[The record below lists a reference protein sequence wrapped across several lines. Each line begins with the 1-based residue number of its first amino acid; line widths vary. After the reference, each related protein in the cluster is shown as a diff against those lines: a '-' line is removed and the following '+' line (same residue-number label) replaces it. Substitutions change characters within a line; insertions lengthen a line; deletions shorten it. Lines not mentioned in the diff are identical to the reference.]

1 MNNSKLIHDYL
12 DGKLQQPGQDMLFA
26 ELANNAE
33 LRNEFNQQMKMH
45 MIAQNDM
52 AMISPPAAATNAIFA
67 ELGFSIPPS
76 GGAGDG
82 AAGAGFGASFLAFM
96 KRYLPGAATA
106 VVSAVLTGLII
117 YWLLDFDRSNSA
129 SINSDVAA
137 DSKPVITSVEGSYSP
152 IMYMQAQNN
161 SLTEADVQRIINNA
175 MARYMTKVDNYYKNY
190 YTALINLSK
199 NNRADN
205 NRRDS
210 YQNVENVPR
219 SDFNMMDYLT
229 DNSSTVT
236 IQNNNRDMLIDNNG
250 NSNLNNSQTL
260 NPQMTPKEI
269 ISNFNLSFRGFSTRS
284 NINVNVPSQ
293 SNPWFNNMGVG
304 ASYNLAKNHELGVEV
319 GQESFPQK
327 FNRQVYGE
335 ELTYYQNP
343 ILFWYGVTYRYS
355 LKQIFVPNVFYPYF
369 QVMGGFTKVGPLG
382 RAQIGLS
389 YSPDKRVTFNLGL
402 EGTALW
408 YNVQKTVYDTKKIGL
423 TYGISISY

>member
-1 MNNSKLIHDYL
+1 
-12 DGKLQQPGQDMLFA
+12 
-26 ELANNAE
+26 
-33 LRNEFNQQMKMH
+33 
-45 MIAQNDM
+45 
-52 AMISPPAAATNAIFA
+52 
-67 ELGFSIPPS
+67 
-76 GGAGDG
+76 
-82 AAGAGFGASFLAFM
+82 
-96 KRYLPGAATA
+96 
-106 VVSAVLTGLII
+106 
-117 YWLLDFDRSNSA
+117 
-129 SINSDVAA
+129 
-137 DSKPVITSVEGSYSP
+137 
-152 IMYMQAQNN
+152 
-161 SLTEADVQRIINNA
+161 
-175 MARYMTKVDNYYKNY
+175 
-190 YTALINLSK
+190 
-199 NNRADN
+199 
-205 NRRDS
+205 
-210 YQNVENVPR
+210 
-219 SDFNMMDYLT
+219 
-229 DNSSTVT
+229 
-236 IQNNNRDMLIDNNG
+236 MLIDNNG